1 MSKQLFALLPT
12 PKSAFILTALTVLL
26 MGASQNTEAQ
36 TTAAQAG
43 FKSGNKFEYKSAVGD
58 VSVHC
63 PNTGGSLPGGPS
75 GPTFANY
82 RCYGYSLTPGDADYF
97 VGPKVN
103 ADEVELVA
111 VRADGSKRSKTSE
124 YDSAKGQS
132 KDTFN
137 LWIET
142 LFQKPLLKMGR
153 NDVTWNL
160 KRGGRTVQTG
170 SFIAEVFDRGDLR
183 CPAASETSWDPS
195 DCQNSGRI
203 CSDYFFRYGNQCR

>member
-1 MSKQLFALLPT
+1 MSKQV
-12 PKSAFILTALTVLL
+12 SAFILTALGVLL
-26 MGASQNTEAQ
+26 TFTTHYAGAQA
-36 TTAAQAG
+36 TAAQAG
-43 FKSGNKFEYKSAVGD
+43 FKIGNKFEYKSAVGD

-124 YDSAKGQS
+124 YESAKGQS

-153 NDVTWNL
+153 NDVTWTL
-160 KRGGRTVQTG
+160 KRSGRAVQTG

-203 CSDYFFRYGNQCR
+203 CNDYFFRYGNQCR

>member
-1 MSKQLFALLPT
+1 MSKNLSASILMSLFGLFAFIAQ
-12 PKSAFILTALTVLL
+12 SA
-26 MGASQNTEAQ
+26 EAQ
-36 TTAAQAG
+36 PG
-43 FKSGNKFEYKSAVGD
+43 FKSGNTLEYKSAVGD

-63 PNTGGSLPGGPS
+63 RSSGGSLPGRPS
-75 GPTFANY
+75 GPTFAKY

-97 VGPKVN
+97 VGPKIN

-111 VRADGSKRSKTSE
+111 VRADGSKRSKKGE

-132 KDTFN
+132 KDAFN

-153 NDVTWNL
+153 NDVTWTL
-160 KRGGRTVQTG
+160 RREGRSVQTG

-203 CSDYFFRYGNQCR
+203 CGDYFFRYGNQCR

>member
-1 MSKQLFALLPT
+1 MSKKFSAVLSMAISAL
-12 PKSAFILTALTVLL
+12 ALV
-26 MGASQNTEAQ
+26 GAQ
-36 TTAAQAG
+36 TANAQAG
-43 FKSGNKFEYKSAVGD
+43 FKNGNTFDYKSAVGD

-63 PNTGGSLPGGPS
+63 PNTGGGLPGGPS

-82 RCYGYSLTPGDADYF
+82 RCYGYSFSPGDTDYF

-111 VRADGSKRSKTSE
+111 IRADGSRRSKKSE
-124 YDSAKGQS
+124 YESAKGQS

-153 NDVTWNL
+153 NDVTWTL
-160 KRGGRTVQTG
+160 KRSGRTVQTG
-170 SFIAEVFDRGDLR
+170 SFIAEVFDRGNLR

-195 DCQNSGRI
+195 DCQNSGRV

>member
-1 MSKQLFALLPT
+1 MSKQLFALLT
-12 PKSAFILTALTVLL
+12 TQRSAVLLALTVLFTVT
-26 MGASQNTEAQ
+26 SPTTEALAS
-36 TTAAQAG
+36 AAQTG
-43 FKSGNKFEYKSAVGD
+43 FKNGNKFEYKSAVGD

-103 ADEVELVA
+103 ADEVELIA
-111 VRADGSKRSKTSE
+111 VRADGSKRSKTGE
-124 YDSAKGQS
+124 YESAKGQS

>member
-1 MSKQLFALLPT
+1 MRLSQTSKTFSLLAAAAALLAGV
-12 PKSAFILTALTVLL
+12 SA
-26 MGASQNTEAQ
+26 
-36 TTAAQAG
+36 TAATGG
-43 FKSGNKFEYKSAVGD
+43 FKSGNKFDYKSAVGD

-63 PNTGGSLPGGPS
+63 PQTGGGVPPGGPT
-75 GPTFANY
+75 GPTFAHH
-82 RCYGYSLTPGDADYF
+82 RCYGYVFTPGDQDYF
-97 VGPKVN
+97 VGPAVN

-111 VRADGSKRSKTSE
+111 VRADGSKRSKKSE
-124 YDSAKGQS
+124 YDGAKGQS
-132 KDTFN
+132 KDRFN

-153 NDVTWNL
+153 NDVTWTL
-160 KRGGRTVQTG
+160 KRNGRTVQSG

-183 CPAASETSWDPS
+183 CPSTSETSWDPM